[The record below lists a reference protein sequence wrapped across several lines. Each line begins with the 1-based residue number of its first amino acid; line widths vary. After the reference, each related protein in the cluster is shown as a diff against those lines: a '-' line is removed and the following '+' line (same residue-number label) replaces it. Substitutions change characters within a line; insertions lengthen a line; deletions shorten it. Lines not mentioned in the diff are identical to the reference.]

1 MGRLRLW
8 LQVGCVVAVLVA
20 AVLAAD
26 RAYESRS
33 IAKATQPEAITVRKA
48 AIIQAYAAMAR
59 AIPGVEVEADQSCRS
74 DCEVQ
79 IFVCVGKTP
88 DNAME
93 SLATLANLLPI
104 TDCGGKIIYV
114 ESPTGARP

>member
-1 MGRLRLW
+1 MKLVA
-8 LQVGCVVAVLVA
+8 QVVVVVVVLVA

-33 IAKATQPEAITVRKA
+33 ITQATQPETITVRKA
-48 AIIQAYAAMAR
+48 AVIQAYAAMAR
-59 AIPGVEVEADQSCRS
+59 AIPGVEVEADQSRHS

-79 IFVCVGKTP
+79 IFICIGKVP

>member
-1 MGRLRLW
+1 MKLVA
-8 LQVGCVVAVLVA
+8 QVVVVVAVLVA

-79 IFVCVGKTP
+79 IFVCVGNTP

-104 TDCGGKIIYV
+104 TDCGGKIIYLDAPPQN
-114 ESPTGARP
+114 E

>member
-1 MGRLRLW
+1 MRLAF
-8 LQVGCVVAVLVA
+8 QVLFVVAIVTV
-20 AVLAAD
+20 VVFSTD
-26 RAYESRS
+26 RLYESYSLSR
-33 IAKATQPEAITVRKA
+33 ATKADTIVVRKT

-79 IFVCVGKTP
+79 IFVCVGNTP

-104 TDCGGKIIYV
+104 TDCGGKIIYLDAPPQN
-114 ESPTGARP
+114 E

>member
-1 MGRLRLW
+1 MKLVA
-8 LQVGCVVAVLVA
+8 QVVVVVAVLVA

-33 IAKATQPEAITVRKA
+33 IAKATQPETITVRKA

-79 IFVCVGKTP
+79 IFVCVGNTP

-104 TDCGGKIIYV
+104 TDCGGKIIYLDAPPQN
-114 ESPTGARP
+114 E